1 MGGKRVERGTEGA
14 WLGWLE
20 WLEKFFFFP
29 MHRHGKQ
36 PFCHMGVKVGRD
48 GGEGGREAGWVGG
61 WMDG

>member
-1 MGGKRVERGTEGA
+1 M
-14 WLGWLE
+14 GWLE
-20 WLEKFFFFP
+20 WLEEFFFFL